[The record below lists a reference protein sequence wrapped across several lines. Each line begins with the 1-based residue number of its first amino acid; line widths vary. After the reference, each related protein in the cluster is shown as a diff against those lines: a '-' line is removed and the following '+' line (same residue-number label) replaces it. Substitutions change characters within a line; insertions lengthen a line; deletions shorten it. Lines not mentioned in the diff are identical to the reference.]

1 MSDFLMGEWGG
12 RYDLTRLLIGSE
24 GTLGI
29 ITEVTLRLQKLPEAS
44 TVAMCNF
51 KNIRDAADVAIATM
65 HSGIQVS
72 RVELLDE
79 VMMKAIN
86 LANDKT
92 FPEEITL
99 MFEFIGTEASALEQT
114 LQVQKIVEEHNGSDF
129 VFADTPN
136 EKEELWKIRKEAF
149 WSALILKP
157 GAEAAVTVSIYCIL
171 HKSHFFA
178 K

>member
-1 MSDFLMGEWGG
+1 
-12 RYDLTRLLIGSE
+12 
-24 GTLGI
+24 
-29 ITEVTLRLQKLPEAS
+29 
-44 TVAMCNF
+44 MCNF

-99 MFEFIGTEASALEQT
+99 MFEFIGTGANFLHFACFFPFCSFVHFNSLCIRMLA
-114 LQVQKIVEEHNGSDF
+114 VQSNQGIG
-129 VFADTPN
+129 
-136 EKEELWKIRKEAF
+136 R
-149 WSALILKP
+149 
-157 GAEAAVTVSIYCIL
+157 
-171 HKSHFFA
+171 
-178 K
+178 